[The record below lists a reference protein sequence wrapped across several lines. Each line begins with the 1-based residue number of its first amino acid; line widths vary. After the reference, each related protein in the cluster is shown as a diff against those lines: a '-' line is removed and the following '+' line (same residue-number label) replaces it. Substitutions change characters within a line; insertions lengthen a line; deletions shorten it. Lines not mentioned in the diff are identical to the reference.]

1 MPVYNETIDEI
12 VGVVLS
18 RNLLAYANDRLT
30 GSPSGNEVQQRAGV
44 RPLLATGL
52 TKPEMS
58 LTKPEMRIMEPVGF
72 VPESMTV
79 MNALKQMRRQRAHM
93 MVVVDEYGGT
103 SGIVTLE
110 DILETLVGEIYDE
123 DDEEEVLWIGSGL
136 ATDGH

>member
-30 GSPSGNEVQQRAGV
+30 GSPSGTEVQQRAGV
-44 RPLLATGL
+44 RPLLAT
-52 TKPEMS
+52 S
-58 LTKPEMRIMEPVGF
+58 VTKPEMRIMEPVGF

-123 DDEEEVLWIGSGL
+123 DDEEEVPWIGSGL
-136 ATDGH
+136 AQMAMMAADGH